1 MDMAVCRA
9 GAKPRK
15 GGKIAV
21 KDLNK
26 LLNESYKS
34 KNKTLDR
41 VDNYEL
47 DKELSTD
54 KTKIYKDITTGDIKM
69 VNRGTSDINDVITD
83 AKLLFGFKNNNRYNE
98 GRQILQKVKEKY
110 PDKSIDL
117 LGHSLGASVAEDIG
131 NDPQVKNII
140 TLNKPTTPMD
150 LFRKS
155 KINDKQYDIRTS
167 RDVVSM
173 LQPIQKDENDLIIPS
188 ESKNLYTEHKID
200 VLDRLDQDKIIG
212 TGFKINGKLK
222 TLSNIELTKL
232 IYKLKLP
239 LNNIIMRDET
249 DLLEK
254 DGFYI
259 INLDKSTGNG
269 THWTVLYF
277 HPLKSY
283 YNDSFGFVAPIEV
296 EKKIKPYLYNNK
308 DIQDWNSSA
317 CGWYCLAFIKFLH
330 DKQNKEIAFKEFLK
344 MFKTKTTENDDILYK
359 YLTG

>member
-1 MDMAVCRA
+1 ML
-9 GAKPRK
+9 KK

-47 DKELSTD
+47 DKDLSTD
-54 KTKIYKDITTGDIKM
+54 KTKIYRDITTGEIKM
-69 VNRGTSDINDVITD
+69 VNRGTSDLRDVITD
-83 AKLLFGFKNNNRYNE
+83 AKLLFGFKNNNRYDE

-110 PDKSIDL
+110 PDKSIDV

-155 KINDKQYDIRTS
+155 KINDKQYDIHS
-167 RDVVSM
+167 KKDLVSI
-173 LQPIQKDENDLIIPS
+173 LQPFQKDKNDIIIPS
-188 ESKNLYTEHKID
+188 ETNNLYTEHKID

-212 TGFKINGKLK
+212 TGLKINGKLK
-222 TLSNIELTKL
+222 SLSNIELTKL
-232 IYKLKLP
+232 IDKMKLP
-239 LNNIIMRDET
+239 INDIIMRDEEH
-249 DLLEK
+249 LMKK

-259 INLDKSTGNG
+259 INLDKSSGNG
-269 THWTVLYF
+269 THWTVLYY

-283 YNDSFGFVAPIEV
+283 YNDSFGFVPPLEV
-296 EKKIKPYLYNNK
+296 EKKIKPYLYNDK

-330 DKQNKEIAFKEFLK
+330 DKQNKEMAFKEFLK
-344 MFKTKTTENDDILYK
+344 MFKTKTTNNDDILYK
-359 YLTG
+359 YLTA

>member
-1 MDMAVCRA
+1 MRDHGRT
-9 GAKPRK
+9 
-15 GGKIAV
+15 
-21 KDLNK
+21 
-26 LLNESYKS
+26 E
-34 KNKTLDR
+34 R
-41 VDNYEL
+41 V
-47 DKELSTD
+47 
-54 KTKIYKDITTGDIKM
+54 
-69 VNRGTSDINDVITD
+69 
-83 AKLLFGFKNNNRYNE
+83 
-98 GRQILQKVKEKY
+98 
-110 PDKSIDL
+110 
-117 LGHSLGASVAEDIG
+117 
-131 NDPQVKNII
+131 
-140 TLNKPTTPMD
+140 
-150 LFRKS
+150 
-155 KINDKQYDIRTS
+155 
-167 RDVVSM
+167 
-173 LQPIQKDENDLIIPS
+173 

-200 VLDRLDQDKIIG
+200 VLDRLEQDKIIG
-212 TGFKINGKLK
+212 TGFRINGKLK

-232 IYKLKLP
+232 IDKLKLP

-283 YNDSFGFVAPIEV
+283 YNDSFGFVAPLEV

-330 DKQNKEIAFKEFLK
+330 DKQNKEMAFKEFLK
-344 MFKTKTTENDDILYK
+344 MFKTKTTENEDILYK

>member
-1 MDMAVCRA
+1 ML
-9 GAKPRK
+9 KK

-283 YNDSFGFVAPIEV
+283 YNDSFGFVAPLEV

-330 DKQNKEIAFKEFLK
+330 DKQNKEMAFKEFLK

>member
-1 MDMAVCRA
+1 MAKRH
-9 GAKPRK
+9 K

-26 LLNESYKS
+26 LLNESYKN
-34 KNKTLDR
+34 KNKTSKT

-47 DKELSTD
+47 DEDLSTD
-54 KTKIYKDITTGDIKM
+54 KTKIYRDITNGDIKM
-69 VNRGTSDINDVITD
+69 VNRGTSDMRDVITD

-98 GRQILQKVKEKY
+98 GRQILNKVKEKY
-110 PDKSIDL
+110 PNKSIDV

-150 LFRKS
+150 LIKKS

-173 LQPIQKDENDLIIPS
+173 LQPIQKDENDIIIPS
-188 ESKNLYTEHKID
+188 ETNNLYTEHKID

-212 TGFKINGKLK
+212 TGLKINGKLK
-222 TLSNIELTKL
+222 TLSNIEITKL
-232 IYKLKLP
+232 IDKLKLP
-239 LNNIIMRDET
+239 LNDIIMRDES
-249 DLLEK
+249 DLLKK

-259 INLDKSTGNG
+259 INLDKSSGPG
-269 THWTVLYF
+269 THWTVCFF

-283 YNDSFGFVAPIEV
+283 YNDSYGFVPPLEV
-296 EKKIKPYLYNNK
+296 EQKIKPYLYNDK

-317 CGWYCLAFIKFLH
+317 CGWYCIAFIKILH
-330 DKQNKEIAFKEFLK
+330 DKQNKEEAFKQFLK

-359 YLTG
+359 YLTT